1 MVGITKIPITD
12 TEFRKY
18 KEWVETTNDKTI
30 REVMAEQITQKL
42 KELRKHDG
50 RCNQH
55 SIQLQKGEIKG
66 SCTWYSKI
74 NKYKVYVWNKQYRC
88 YYGFFPNL
96 FSAEQELQR
105 LFENDEKDIFSVA
118 KKQQKYYTQQHR
130 LETRPRLTDK
140 TLNIKEIFK
149 DKGGVRL
156 KFVSAFVNPI
166 TKKEQKN
173 IHWGKS
179 WFNQFSKKGIL
190 DECVKIDDGPKI
202 IQYREDLKERLKQNK
217 QNKGGSSNE
226 SNQ

>member
-1 MVGITKIPITD
+1 MVGITKIPITKA
-12 TEFRKY
+12 EFKTY

-30 REVMAEQITQKL
+30 QEVMAEQITQEL
-42 KELRKHDG
+42 KMLRKQDG

-66 SCTWYSKI
+66 SCTWYSRT
-74 NKYKVYVWNKQYRC
+74 NKYKVCVRNKQYRC

-105 LFENDEKDIFSVA
+105 LFKNDEDEILSVA
-118 KKQQKYYTQQHR
+118 KKQQKYYAKQYR
-130 LETRPRLTDK
+130 LDTRPRLTDK
-140 TLNIKEIFK
+140 TLNIKEISK

-156 KFVSAFVNPI
+156 QFGSAFVNPI

-173 IHWGKS
+173 IYWGKS
-179 WFNQFSKKGIL
+179 WFKHFSKKGIL

-202 IQYREDLKERLKQNK
+202 IQYREDLKERIK
-217 QNKGGSSNE
+217 QNKGGN
-226 SNQ
+226 